1 MADTQELNPSA
12 PAVPSARTSCTG
24 ESCALELLVE
34 GALLLQVVALGASG
48 RVYEQQVDDKNR
60 AESRSQ
66 SRP

>member
-1 MADTQELNPSA
+1 MRPL
-12 PAVPSARTSCTG
+12 
-24 ESCALELLVE
+24 ALELLVE